1 MLQDSRRSKF
11 QDDERLTATS
21 QVVATPELLHLICGY
36 CTPIQNRHNALVSKT
51 WSNEALGVLW
61 YELDSL
67 APLLGLLAPL
77 KLVDKKIYKFDRHTR
92 PGDWAIFHKYSW
104 RVHTIDANE
113 QSADF
118 DTSVFVDIAVSRP
131 ASDFLP
137 NLSRLAYP
145 DDLSSFQFIPLFMS
159 PSLVHLNL
167 SLMSDETYEAICEE
181 ILSYVPEKAPN
192 LEHIVLQASSAV
204 DTETVDSL
212 RLDVLFS
219 SLSRLKTVVIAPTFF
234 VPSAIHG
241 LGHLQGLRSLTIPF
255 DGNNPPKPLNLT
267 TPSNTFSS
275 LTNFLTEWNSFHD
288 IISFLDVYNPP
299 ALRSLSV
306 ASHEA
311 EVAEMFARL
320 LEVTLSGRPYLEEI
334 SLSALRCNTVIS
346 EPSVSADF
354 FHVLHGGTNLTSL
367 VLCDTPPLSLS
378 IRTVCDL
385 LKALPSL
392 QKLRLLEYP
401 TAPPTFPLSGL
412 SELAPLCPR
421 LEELALYME
430 TSQVQGVSVPH
441 RNASECFQ
449 RLRCLSVGTSPLD
462 SPALEV
468 TAFLSSILPKWCCL
482 ARGWDHHLPIDE
494 RQAKYDAWKSVVDS
508 LSTMV

>member
-1 MLQDSRRSKF
+1 M
-11 QDDERLTATS
+11 A
-21 QVVATPELLHLICGY
+21 VATNKVMVLPDILHVIFVYCGRAE
-36 CTPIQNRHNALVSKT
+36 NRCNALVSKS
-51 WSNEALGVLW
+51 WSNEALRVLW

-77 KLVDKKIYKFDRHTR
+77 KLVDNKNLFKFARHIR

-113 QSADF
+113 KSADF
-118 DTSVFVDIAVSRP
+118 DTSVFIDIAISRP
-131 ASDFLP
+131 TSDFLP

-159 PSLVHLNL
+159 PSLIHLNL

-212 RLDVLFS
+212 RLDILFS

-430 TSQVQGVSVPH
+430 TSQVQGV
-441 RNASECFQ
+441 
-449 RLRCLSVGTSPLD
+449 VGTSPLD